1 MGARD
6 IGFWHLLQIDAQE
19 TLVLRDQSLFFWGMV
34 VTMFI
39 MIAAVLT
46 ARELLDMYFE
56 KRDADDSDESE
67 NTDSDNSTPA

>member
-1 MGARD
+1 M
-6 IGFWHLLQIDAQE
+6 
-19 TLVLRDQSLFFWGMV
+19 RDQTLFYWGMV

-56 KRDADDSDESE
+56 QRDADDSDESD
-67 NTDSDNSTPA
+67 NADSDNSTPA

>member
-1 MGARD
+1 
-6 IGFWHLLQIDAQE
+6 
-19 TLVLRDQSLFFWGMV
+19 LRDQTLFYWGMV

-56 KRDADDSDESE
+56 KRDQDDSDESE
-67 NTDSDNSTPA
+67 KTDNGNSTLA